1 MGDSLSVI
9 FATIVAAI
17 IMFLFPMLDTWE
29 RQDDLS
35 YMAAYTAVVDTVDAV
50 RNTGRLTDDMYNDL
64 LSVITTTGNRF
75 QIQMEHRQYVIVPGE
90 DTDGDGNPDSYE
102 MVYLTHYT
110 DEILDHLE
118 DASKSNEYKEFNKGD
133 FFYISIKNTNKTQAT
148 MLKQSLYGAKMET
161 FKIGVPYGGQI
172 KNEYK

>member
-35 YMAAYTAVVDTVDAV
+35 YIAAYTAVIDTVDAV
-50 RNTGRLTDDMYNDL
+50 RNTGRLTQGMYDSLVSTVNA
-64 LSVITTTGNRF
+64 TGNRF
-75 QIQMEHRQYVIVPGE
+75 KIQLEHREAIAIPGTTT
-90 DTDGDGNPDSYE
+90 DTYE
-102 MVYLTHYT
+102 LVYLNHYT
-110 DEILDHLE
+110 NEILNTLNV
-118 DASKSNEYKEFNKGD
+118 SGEYTTFDEGD
-133 FFYISIKNTNKTQAT
+133 YFYISVKNTNKTQAT
-148 MLKQSLYGAKMET
+148 VLKESLYGARLET

-172 KNEYK
+172 KNEYKR

>member
-9 FATIVAAI
+9 FATLVAAI

-50 RNTGRLTDDMYNDL
+50 RNTGRLTEDMYDDL
-64 LSVITTTGNRF
+64 VSTINATGNRF
-75 QIQMEHRQYVIVPGE
+75 QIQLEHRQDVVVPNGS
-90 DTDGDGNPDSYE
+90 NSYE
-102 MVYLTHYT
+102 AVYLNHYT
-110 DEILDHLE
+110 SEILDHLE
-118 DASKSNEYKEFNKGD
+118 TSGDYTEFNRGD

-148 MLKQSLYGAKMET
+148 VLKESLYGAKMET

-172 KNEYK
+172 KNEYNL

>member
-1 MGDSLSVI
+1 MGDTLSVI

-35 YMAAYTAVVDTVDAV
+35 YMAAYSSVVDTVDAV
-50 RNTGRLTDDMYNDL
+50 RNTGRLTESMYNTL
-64 LSVITTTGNRF
+64 LSATTATGNRF
-75 QIQMEHRQYVIVPGE
+75 KIQMEHREYVIVPVE
-90 DTDGDGNPDSYE
+90 DASGAITGYE
-102 MVYLTHYT
+102 MVYVTHYT
-110 DEILDHLE
+110 NEILNHLE
-118 DASKSNEYKEFNKGD
+118 TSGEYTDFNKGD

-148 MLKQSLYGAKMET
+148 MLKENLYGTRLET

-172 KNEYK
+172 KSEYGR

>member
-1 MGDSLSVI
+1 MGDSLSII

-17 IMFLFPMLDTWE
+17 IMFLFPMIDTWE

-75 QIQMEHRQYVIVPGE
+75 DIQMEHREYVVVPNGA
-90 DTDGDGNPDSYE
+90 GNYE
-102 MVYLTHYT
+102 MVYVTHYT
-110 DEILDHLE
+110 DEILSHLE
-118 DASKSNEYKEFNKGD
+118 SASKNNEYIEFNKGD

-148 MLKQSLYGAKMET
+148 MLKQTLYGAKMET

-172 KNEYK
+172 RNEYGL

>member
-75 QIQMEHRQYVIVPGE
+75 QIQMEQKSLRVCPQ
-90 DTDGDGNPDSYE
+90 
-102 MVYLTHYT
+102 TH
-110 DEILDHLE
+110 H
-118 DASKSNEYKEFNKGD
+118 
-133 FFYISIKNTNKTQAT
+133 
-148 MLKQSLYGAKMET
+148 
-161 FKIGVPYGGQI
+161 
-172 KNEYK
+172 

>member
-50 RNTGRLTDDMYNDL
+50 RNTGRLTSAMYSNL
-64 LSVITTTGNRF
+64 LETITTTGNRF
-75 QIQMEHRQYVIVPGE
+75 KVQMEHREYVLVPVK
-90 DTDGDGNPDSYE
+90 DGAGNVTGYE
-102 MVYLTHYT
+102 MVYVTHYT
-110 DEILDHLE
+110 NDILNALNS
-118 DASKSNEYKEFNKGD
+118 ASGEYTDFNKGD

-148 MLKQSLYGAKMET
+148 MMKQNLYGTKMET

-172 KNEYK
+172 KNEYGR

>member
-1 MGDSLSVI
+1 MGDSLNVI

-75 QIQMEHRQYVIVPGE
+75 QIQMEHRQYVIVPKG
-90 DTDGDGNPDSYE
+90 TDDYE
-102 MVYLTHYT
+102 MVYVTHYT
-110 DEILDHLE
+110 DEILNDLQ
-118 DASKSNEYKEFNKGD
+118 DASKSNEYIEFNKGD

>member
-35 YMAAYTAVVDTVDAV
+35 YMAAYTAVVDMVDAV
-50 RNTGRLTDDMYNDL
+50 RNTGRLTEDMYSDL
-64 LSVITTTGNRF
+64 VSAITTTGNRF
-75 QIQMEHRQYVIVPGE
+75 KVQMEHREYVIVPKGVPNA
-90 DTDGDGNPDSYE
+90 DGSYNDYE
-102 MVYLTHYT
+102 MVYITHYT
-110 DEILDHLE
+110 DDILAYLTNP
-118 DASKSNEYKEFNKGD
+118 SSGEYTEFNKGD
-133 FFYISIKNTNKTQAT
+133 FFYVSIKNTNKTQAT
-148 MLKQSLYGAKMET
+148 MMKQNLYGTRMET

-172 KNEYK
+172 KNEYSR

>member
-35 YMAAYTAVVDTVDAV
+35 YIAAYTAVIDTVDAV
-50 RNTGRLTDDMYNDL
+50 RNTGRLTQGMYDSLVSTVNA
-64 LSVITTTGNRF
+64 TGNRF
-75 QIQMEHRQYVIVPGE
+75 KIQLEHREAIAIPGTAP
-90 DTDGDGNPDSYE
+90 DTYE
-102 MVYLTHYT
+102 LVYLNHYT
-110 DEILDHLE
+110 NEILNTLNV
-118 DASKSNEYKEFNKGD
+118 SGEYTTFDEGD
-133 FFYISIKNTNKTQAT
+133 YFYISVKNTNKTQAT
-148 MLKQSLYGAKMET
+148 VLKESLYGARLET

-172 KNEYK
+172 KNEYKR

>member
-35 YMAAYTAVVDTVDAV
+35 YIAAYTSVVNTVDSV
-50 RNTGRLTDDMYNDL
+50 RNTGRLTADMYNNL
-64 LSVITTTGNRF
+64 ITSLNATGNRF
-75 QIQMEHRQYVIVPGE
+75 DVQLEHRAAEYVNAGA
-90 DTDGDGNPDSYE
+90 NKYE
-102 MVYLTHYT
+102 VVYLNHYT
-110 DEILDHLE
+110 QDIENALNT
-118 DASKSNEYKEFNKGD
+118 SGEYVDFRKGD
-133 FFYISIKNTNKTQAT
+133 YFYISVKNRNKTQAT
-148 MLKQSLYGAKMET
+148 VLKQNLYGIKMET

-172 KNEYK
+172 RNEYVR

>member
-1 MGDSLSVI
+1 MGDSLSII

-50 RNTGRLTDDMYNDL
+50 RNTGRLTEDMYNDL
-64 LSVITTTGNRF
+64 LYTLSATGNRF
-75 QIQMEHRQYVIVPGE
+75 DVKLEHRQYVLAP
-90 DTDGDGNPDSYE
+90 TDPSNPASPKE
-102 MVYLTHYT
+102 IVYLNHYT
-110 DEILDHLE
+110 DEILSHLT
-118 DASKSNEYKEFNKGD
+118 DVTKNNEYKEFNTYD
-133 FFYISIKNTNKTQAT
+133 YFYISVKNTNVTQST
-148 MLKQSLYGAKMET
+148 VLKQNLYGTRMET

>member
-17 IMFLFPMLDTWE
+17 IMFLFPMIDTWE

-50 RNTGRLTDDMYNDL
+50 RNTGRLTADMYDDL
-64 LSVITTTGNRF
+64 VSTINATGNRF
-75 QIQMEHRQYVIVPGE
+75 QVQLEHREYVTVPNGV
-90 DTDGDGNPDSYE
+90 GGYE
-102 MVYLTHYT
+102 VVYINHYT
-110 DEILDHLE
+110 KEIVENYLD
-118 DASKSNEYKEFNKGD
+118 KSSENNEYKEFNRGD
-133 FFYISIKNTNKTQAT
+133 FFYISVKNTNKTQAT
-148 MLKQSLYGAKMET
+148 MLKQNLYGARMET

-172 KNEYK
+172 KNEYSL

>member
-35 YMAAYTAVVDTVDAV
+35 YIAAYTVVVNTVDSV
-50 RNTGRLTDDMYNDL
+50 RNTGRLTDDMYNSL
-64 LSVITTTGNRF
+64 ITTLDATGNRF
-75 QIQMEHRQYVIVPGE
+75 DVQLEHRAAEYVNAGP
-90 DTDGDGNPDSYE
+90 DTYE
-102 MVYLTHYT
+102 VVYLNYYNKDILEKLNGSEHEYT
-110 DEILDHLE
+110 D
-118 DASKSNEYKEFNKGD
+118 FRKGD
-133 FFYISIKNTNKTQAT
+133 YFYISVKNRNKTQAT
-148 MLKQSLYGAKMET
+148 VLKQNLYGVVMET

-172 KNEYK
+172 RNEYVR

>member
-1 MGDSLSVI
+1 MGDSLNVI

-75 QIQMEHRQYVIVPGE
+75 QIQMEHRQYVIVPKE
-90 DTDGDGNPDSYE
+90 TDDYE
-102 MVYLTHYT
+102 MVYVTHYT
-110 DEILDHLE
+110 DEILNDLQ
-118 DASKSNEYKEFNKGD
+118 DASKSNEYIEFNKGD

>member
-50 RNTGRLTDDMYNDL
+50 RNTGRLTDDMYADL
-64 LSVITTTGNRF
+64 LSAVTATGNRF
-75 QIQMEHRQYVIVPGE
+75 NIQLEHREYVVVPKGAA
-90 DTDGDGNPDSYE
+90 NPDGSYNEYE

-110 DEILDHLE
+110 DEILSHLN
-118 DASKSNEYKEFNKGD
+118 DATKNNEYIEFNKGD
-133 FFYISIKNTNKTQAT
+133 FFYISLKNTNKTQAT
-148 MLKQSLYGAKMET
+148 VMKQNLYGTKMET

-172 KNEYK
+172 KNEYN

>member
-50 RNTGRLTDDMYNDL
+50 RNTGRLTEDMYNDL
-64 LSVITTTGNRF
+64 VSTVTATGNRF
-75 QIQMEHRQYVIVPGE
+75 QIQMEHRQYVVVPDNAG
-90 DTDGDGNPDSYE
+90 SYE
-102 MVYLTHYT
+102 MVYVTHYT
-110 DEILDHLE
+110 DEILNYLE
-118 DASKSNEYKEFNKGD
+118 SASGEYTEFNKGD

-148 MLKQSLYGAKMET
+148 MLKQNLYGAKMET
-161 FKIGVPYGGQI
+161 FKIGVPYRRTS
-172 KNEYK
+172 KE

>member
-1 MGDSLSVI
+1 MGDSLSII

-35 YMAAYTAVVDTVDAV
+35 YMAAYTAVVDTVDSV
-50 RNTGRLTDDMYNDL
+50 RNTGRLTEEMYNDL
-64 LSVITTTGNRF
+64 VSTLTATGNRF
-75 QIQMEHRQYVIVPGE
+75 DISLEHRQYVMAPVGTPNA
-90 DTDGDGNPDSYE
+90 DGTYNDYE
-102 MVYLTHYT
+102 MVYVNHYT
-110 DEILDHLE
+110 DEILSHLT
-118 DASKSNEYKEFNKGD
+118 DPSKDNEYKEFNTYD
-133 FFYISIKNTNKTQAT
+133 YFYISVKNTNVTQAT
-148 MLKQSLYGAKMET
+148 VLKQNLYGTKMET

>member
-35 YMAAYTAVVDTVDAV
+35 YIAAYTAVIDTVDAV
-50 RNTGRLTDDMYNDL
+50 RNTGRLTQGMYDSLVSTVNA
-64 LSVITTTGNRF
+64 TGNRF
-75 QIQMEHRQYVIVPGE
+75 KIQLEHREAIAIPGTTP
-90 DTDGDGNPDSYE
+90 DTYE
-102 MVYLTHYT
+102 LVYLNHYT
-110 DEILDHLE
+110 NEILNTLNV
-118 DASKSNEYKEFNKGD
+118 SGEYTTFDEGD
-133 FFYISIKNTNKTQAT
+133 YFYISVKNTNKTQAT
-148 MLKQSLYGAKMET
+148 VLKESLYGARLET

-172 KNEYK
+172 KNEYKR

>member
-1 MGDSLSVI
+1 MGDSLSII

-50 RNTGRLTDDMYNDL
+50 RNTGRLTEEMYNDL
-64 LSVITTTGNRF
+64 VSTLTATGNRF
-75 QIQMEHRQYVIVPGE
+75 DVKMEHRQYVMAP
-90 DTDGDGNPDSYE
+90 DGAGGTE
-102 MVYLTHYT
+102 IVYLNHYT
-110 DEILDHLE
+110 DEILQALE
-118 DASKSNEYKEFNKGD
+118 TNHEYTEFNTYD
-133 FFYISIKNTNKTQAT
+133 YFYISVKNTNVTQST
-148 MLKQSLYGAKMET
+148 VLKQNLYGSKMET

>member
-50 RNTGRLTDDMYNDL
+50 RNTGRLTKEMYNDL
-64 LSVITTTGNRF
+64 VYTLTATGNRF
-75 QIQMEHRQYVIVPGE
+75 DVKLEHRQYVVAP
-90 DTDGDGNPDSYE
+90 DAAGNKE
-102 MVYLTHYT
+102 IVYLNHYT
-110 DEILDHLE
+110 DEILEHLTT
-118 DASKSNEYKEFNKGD
+118 SGEYTEFNTYD
-133 FFYISIKNTNKTQAT
+133 YFYISVKNTNVTQST
-148 MLKQSLYGAKMET
+148 VLKQNLYGTRMET

>member
-1 MGDSLSVI
+1 MGDSLGVI

-17 IMFLFPMLDTWE
+17 IMFLFPMIDTWE

-75 QIQMEHRQYVIVPGE
+75 QVQMEHREYVVVPNGS
-90 DTDGDGNPDSYE
+90 NNYE
-102 MVYLTHYT
+102 MVYVTHYT
-110 DEILDHLE
+110 DEIL
-118 DASKSNEYKEFNKGD
+118 SKLQADEEYKEFNKGD

-148 MLKQSLYGAKMET
+148 MLKQTLYGAKMET

-172 KNEYK
+172 RNEYGL